1 MSGSAQSPDSP
12 FWDFTLAVYRREGVA
27 PACIALQDGLGLDVN
42 FLLFCVFAGSRG
54 VALHAEEFARLE
66 TCAAPWRQNVIHPMR
81 RARRWLKE
89 QTLLPAPA
97 VDALRCAILAQ
108 EIEAEGVQQRL
119 MEAELAIPAAEA
131 EPSARPAAE
140 AEPSAR
146 PAGTPSIGTAGGNL
160 ASYIA
165 WSGASPDGAGVLGL
179 AVLLSQALAPSSLE
193 DAKAVL
199 QECLARAAPPGRST
213 RMAAGRPPSTNG

>member
-12 FWDFTLAVYRREGVA
+12 FWNFTLAVYRREGVA

-66 TCAAPWRQNVIHPMR
+66 TRAAPWRQNVIHPMR

-97 VDALRCAILAQ
+97 VDALRRAILGQ

-119 MEAELAIPAAEA
+119 MEAELAIPAGA
-131 EPSARPAAE
+131 
-140 AEPSAR
+140 
-146 PAGTPSIGTAGGNL
+146 PSIGAAGGNL
-160 ASYIA
+160 ARYIA

-199 QECLARAAPPGRST
+199 QESLAQAASPGPST
-213 RMAAGRPPSTNG
+213 GKAAGRPPSTNG

>member
-12 FWDFTLAVYRREGVA
+12 FWNFTLAVYRREGVA

-66 TCAAPWRQNVIHPMR
+66 TCAAPWRQNVIHPLR

-89 QTLLPAPA
+89 QTLLPPQA
-97 VDALRCAILAQ
+97 VDALRRAILEQ

-119 MEAELAIPAAEA
+119 MEAELAIPA
-131 EPSARPAAE
+131 
-140 AEPSAR
+140 
-146 PAGTPSIGTAGGNL
+146 GTPSIGAAGGNL
-160 ASYIA
+160 ARYIA
-165 WSGASPDGAGVLGL
+165 WSRAAPDGDGVMGL
-179 AVLLSQALAPSSLE
+179 AVLLSQALARSSLE
-193 DAKAVL
+193 EAKAVL
-199 QECLARAAPPGRST
+199 QDCLAQASPARGGRP
-213 RMAAGRPPSTNG
+213 RIAAGRPPSTNG

>member
-12 FWDFTLAVYRREGVA
+12 FWNFTLAVYRREGVA

-54 VALHAEEFARLE
+54 VALDAEEFARLE
-66 TCAAPWRQNVIHPMR
+66 TCAAPWRQNVVHPMR

-89 QTLLPAPA
+89 QTLLPAQA
-97 VDALRCAILAQ
+97 VDALRCAILDQ

-131 EPSARPAAE
+131 EPSARPA
-140 AEPSAR
+140 
-146 PAGTPSIGTAGGNL
+146 GTPNVADAGGNL
-160 ASYIA
+160 ARYIA
-165 WSGASPDGAGVLGL
+165 WSGASPDGDSVLGL

-193 DAKAVL
+193 DAKTVL
-199 QECLARAAPPGRST
+199 QDCLGRAA
-213 RMAAGRPPSTNG
+213 RMAAGRSPSTNG